1 MNVDWD
7 VCVASELE
15 DGPRER
21 LMRLGPSALR
31 VDELLACIMQSGNG
45 KQNVYEIAQ
54 SLCRH
59 LGDLDRL
66 ADLEVAELLTV
77 PGIGPAKAVQ
87 IAAAVELGRRVVRK
101 PPNDKRQIRTAEDA
115 AKYVMDRLRYLKK
128 EHFVTLLLDTKHRVL
143 AEDMSSV
150 GSLDASIV
158 HPREIFRRAIRISA
172 SSILCI
178 HNHPSGDPS
187 PSPEDIAVTRRLVE
201 AGRILGIAVLDHIV
215 IGDGRFVS
223 LRAEGYMDSTS

>member
-1 MNVDWD
+1 MDWD
-7 VCVASELE
+7 VCIASELE

-21 LMRLGPSALR
+21 LMRLGPGALR

-45 KQNVYEIAQ
+45 KQNVYESRSRCVGIWAISTGSRSRGCGAAQ
-54 SLCRH
+54 RSWHRTRQGRPDCR
-59 LGDLDRL
+59 RRR
-66 ADLEVAELLTV
+66 
-77 PGIGPAKAVQ
+77 I
-87 IAAAVELGRRVVRK
+87 GRRVARK
-101 PPNDKRQIRTAEDA
+101 PPGERRQIRTAEDA

-143 AEDMSSV
+143 AEDTSSV
-150 GSLDASIV
+150 GSLDASIYI
-158 HPREIFRRAIRISA
+158 RARSFRRAIRISA

-187 PSPEDIAVTRRLVE
+187 PSPEDIAVTKRLVE
-201 AGRILGIAVLDHIV
+201 AGRVLGIEVLDHIV

-223 LRAEGYMDSTS
+223 LRAEGYLDSIG